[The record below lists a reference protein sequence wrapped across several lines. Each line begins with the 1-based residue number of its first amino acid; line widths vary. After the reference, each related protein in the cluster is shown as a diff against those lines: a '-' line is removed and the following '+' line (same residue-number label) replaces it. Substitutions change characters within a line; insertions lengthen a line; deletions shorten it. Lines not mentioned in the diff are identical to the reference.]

1 MKVTIRS
8 FVLLLALLPVAAFS
22 RPWVA
27 LFGSNDCLDCAKIK
41 HAWTSE
47 FTGESDPVLVF
58 LPIEH
63 NRNYATLSRL
73 EDELQ
78 VTDKGASFPIFVVG
92 NKMYTSVPSF
102 QAAWN
107 DLRTLAAL
115 PCPAPS
121 AAPIAE
127 AVETATSPLITLLIQ
142 KRKPVPEPTAE
153 PVPATVPR
161 LLFFE
166 QPACAK
172 CSRQNKELEL
182 LHEKLPDLQ
191 LARYDVTTL
200 DGRAMLTRFH
210 NANKVPVT
218 DKNLAPMVCW
228 PGGWITGRLAEA
240 SELEDALRHADGEAF
255 WLAELTD
262 AEREAERQRS
272 RSFLEHVILTSVISG
287 GLADGI
293 NPCAFATSIFL
304 ISYLLFLKKRPR
316 DIALVGFGFCTGV
329 FIAYFCFGLGIS
341 FLLNFLQG
349 QTWLKPTLY
358 SLFALLSA
366 IFAVGSLVDAF
377 RFKKTGKSSDMM
389 LGLSSGTHRGI
400 HEKIRTLADRSALL
414 LFPASIVLGAV
425 VSSMELACTGQV
437 YAPLLAA
444 MLAQGMTPHF
454 LFLLL
459 VYNLCFILPL
469 AVITVLA
476 CRGVGAQALA
486 NWAKEHVFA
495 TKLLMAAIFAIIAAV
510 MVVLLILRV

>member
-1 MKVTIRS
+1 MKVSVRS
-8 FVLLLALLPVAAFS
+8 LFLVLAMLPLATVA

-41 HAWTSE
+41 SAWVSE
-47 FTGESDPVLVF
+47 FSGATDPVMVF

-78 VTDKGASFPIFVVG
+78 VADKGASFPIFVVG
-92 NKMYTSVPSF
+92 DKMYTSIPDF

-107 DLRTLAAL
+107 DLRTLAAI

-127 AVETATSPLITLLIQ
+127 AAETAASPLITLLIQ
-142 KRKPVPEPTAE
+142 KRKPAPEPAAE
-153 PVPATVPR
+153 SVPAPVPH

-166 QPACAK
+166 QPACTK

-182 LHEKLPDLQ
+182 LQEKLPELQ

-210 NANKVPVT
+210 NANNVPAT

-240 SELEDALRHADGEAF
+240 SELEEALRKANGEAF

-272 RSFLEHVILTSVISG
+272 RTFLEHVILSSVISG

-329 FIAYFCFGLGIS
+329 FTAYFLFGLGIY

-358 SLFALLSA
+358 GFFALLSA
-366 IFAVGSLVDAF
+366 IFAIGSIVDAI

-400 HEKIRTLADRSALL
+400 HEKIRTLADRSTLL

-425 VSSMELACTGQV
+425 VSSMELACTGQI

-444 MLAQGMTPHF
+444 MLAQGVTPRF
-454 LFLLL
+454 LMLLL
-459 VYNLCFILPL
+459 IYNLCFILPL

-476 CRGVGAQALA
+476 CRGVGAKALA
-486 NWAKEHVFA
+486 DWAKDHVFA
-495 TKLLMAAIFAIIAAV
+495 TKLIMAAIFAVITAV
-510 MVVLLILRV
+510 MLVLLLLRV